1 MSTATKRV
9 VIQVVL
15 VLLTLILFV
24 SLFFIGLYMGFV
36 YFGKGHS
43 SDVFA
48 LETWHHITDFIK

>member
-15 VLLTLILFV
+15 VLLTLILFA
-24 SLFFIGLYMGFV
+24 SLFFIGLYVGFV
-36 YFGKGHS
+36 YFGKGNS

-48 LETWHHITDFIK
+48 SETWHHITDFIK

>member
-36 YFGKGHS
+36 YFGKSHS
-43 SDVFA
+43 SDVFVP
-48 LETWHHITDFIK
+48 ETWHHITDFIK